1 MKNATTVEDE
11 NVIKVSFG
19 EIPNDISHPASKN
32 FPEDLED
39 DPLAQ
44 LLAEGELDD
53 LFEDEEAEQEDYIHA
68 HSRPWDFT
76 SSYLDEPMELA
87 ENIQKQIKRLKDD
100 SKRMKYYLDE
110 LNID

>member
-19 EIPNDISHPASKN
+19 ETPNEISHPASKN
-32 FPEDLED
+32 FPEELED

-53 LFEDEEAEQEDYIHA
+53 LFEDEDLEEDYIHA

-76 SSYLDEPMELA
+76 SSYLDSPMELA